1 MTIKQ
6 TSDGAAV
13 VDTTIH
19 WIPITEKTPPSG
31 KVQLINRKLGV
42 AVYGNYARGQGW
54 THYAPLPTFNDEK

>member
-19 WIPITEKTPPSG
+19 WIPITDKAPPSG
-31 KVQLINRKLGV
+31 KLQLINQKLGV
-42 AVYGNYARGQGW
+42 ATYGNYTKGQGW
-54 THYAPLPTFNDEK
+54 THYAPLPTFKDKE